1 MNIDYKEIDTLAT
14 DSLGIL
20 DANIYLSP
28 LNKRAL
34 RAELQAVT
42 KSNNFAGPNLAL
54 TFTNRNLFQ
63 GGETLNITGKV
74 GYETQFASG
83 ENAGLSSITLGLGA
97 DLIFPRLLFPVT
109 ISKNYF
115 KYDIPKT
122 KISLEG
128 DYLNRSQLYS
138 ITSGSATFGYLWN
151 ANKYVTHELNPISIQ
166 YTKLGSTT
174 DEFNQIL
181 EDNPFLQ
188 NSFEQQ
194 FIAGLTYSFYYS
206 EMASRKTHQFY
217 LNTNLDIAGN
227 TVSLFGQEGDN
238 GKDEF
243 LGLEYAQYAK
253 LDIDVRY
260 HFNFGKEQ
268 KIATRFFA
276 GYGLPYGNSEV
287 LPFTKQYFSGG
298 PYSVRAFRTR
308 SLGPGTFPLNSED
321 DREDTFF
328 DQSGN
333 VRLEAN
339 IEYRYP
345 IFGVVKGAVFADAGN
360 VWNTDNDET
369 SLPGGEFSSSF
380 INELGIGVGTGV
392 RVDIQ
397 GFVIRL
403 DYAVP
408 IHTPFKTE
416 GERYGFEI
424 DNSVLN
430 FAIGYPF

>member
-1 MNIDYKEIDTLAT
+1 M
-14 DSLGIL
+14 
-20 DANIYLSP
+20 
-28 LNKRAL
+28 
-34 RAELQAVT
+34 
-42 KSNNFAGPNLAL
+42 
-54 TFTNRNLFQ
+54 
-63 GGETLNITGKV
+63 
-74 GYETQFASG
+74 
-83 ENAGLSSITLGLGA
+83 
-97 DLIFPRLLFPVT
+97 
-109 ISKNYF
+109 
-115 KYDIPKT
+115 
-122 KISLEG
+122 
-128 DYLNRSQLYS
+128 
-138 ITSGSATFGYLWN
+138 
-151 ANKYVTHELNPISIQ
+151 
-166 YTKLGSTT
+166 
-174 DEFNQIL
+174 
-181 EDNPFLQ
+181 
-188 NSFEQQ
+188 
-194 FIAGLTYSFYYS
+194 
-206 EMASRKTHQFY
+206 
-217 LNTNLDIAGN
+217 
-227 TVSLFGQEGDN
+227 
-238 GKDEF
+238 
-243 LGLEYAQYAK
+243 
-253 LDIDVRY
+253 RY

-321 DREDTFF
+321 DREDIFF

-408 IHTPFKTE
+408 IHTPFKPE